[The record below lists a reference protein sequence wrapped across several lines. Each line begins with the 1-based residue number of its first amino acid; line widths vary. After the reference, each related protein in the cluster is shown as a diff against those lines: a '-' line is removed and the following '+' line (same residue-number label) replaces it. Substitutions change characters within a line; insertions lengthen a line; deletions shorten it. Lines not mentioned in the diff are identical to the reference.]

1 MKNYQNTSF
10 LAWTKQFG
18 TERDCLEAVAKIRWP
33 EGFRWPRCGHD
44 RA

>member
-18 TERDCLEAVAKIRWP
+18 TERDCLEAVAKFDVHAVNMIVP
-33 EGFRWPRCGHD
+33 M
-44 RA
+44 